1 MARRAVAYAGRV
13 TTPEADQS
21 QSAPLG
27 EPAPEQTGAEVPSA
41 AGAVAGDGSASEGTQ
56 ETQSAQGAPGTGADE
71 TGAHSADSQTADSH
85 AAGAHAA
92 DPRPAEAHSADTHP
106 ADTAPPRPEERLE
119 RAVRAAEQALIEYEI
134 AVDTFRIEVE
144 NFSRLHHQKLGPM
157 YTRLDELDARIAEAT
172 AARTG
177 DPEDIRK
184 ADEARARVMPMPA
197 VEELFHGW
205 MDGDGLFPEAAAMLT
220 DQPVRPPQRVRP
232 SEEARKLYRELARK
246 AHPDLAQDEDE
257 RKRREEFITRVNAAY
272 SRGDSPLLREL
283 AEEWAAGPAPAERG
297 PSPSEELYA
306 RLEWLAHRKELLT
319 LVARDLEEGAI
330 GSMLR
335 LAPDDPDRLLDEIA
349 EQLLGQVAE
358 REAELAALLGE
369 PGTAEGP
376 SGSVGA

>member
-1 MARRAVAYAGRV
+1 M
-13 TTPEADQS
+13 TTPEAEQS
-21 QSAPLG
+21 QSAPVG
-27 EPAPEQTGAEVPSA
+27 EPVPEQAGAEVPSA
-41 AGAVAGDGSASEGTQ
+41 AGAVEGDGSASEGT
-56 ETQSAQGAPGTGADE
+56 GAGADATVPVPE
-71 TGAHSADSQTADSH
+71 GTAS
-85 AAGAHAA
+85 GAA
-92 DPRPAEAHSADTHP
+92 DAVPAES
-106 ADTAPPRPEERLE
+106 TAPRPEERLE

-157 YTRLDELDARIAEAT
+157 YSRLDELDAQIAEAV

-246 AHPDLAQDEDE
+246 AHPDLAQDDDE

-272 SRGDSPLLREL
+272 SRGDAPLLREL
-283 AEEWAAGPAPAERG
+283 GEEWAAGPAPVERG

-319 LVARDLEEGAI
+319 LVARELEEGAI

-335 LAPDDPDRLLDEIA
+335 IAPDDPDRLLDEIA
-349 EQLLGQVAE
+349 EQLLTQVAE
-358 REAELAALLGE
+358 REAELASLLGQQNASE
-369 PGTAEGP
+369 DPAGSSEGP
-376 SGSVGA
+376 SGSVEA

>member
-1 MARRAVAYAGRV
+1 VAYAGRV

-21 QSAPLG
+21 QSAPAS
-27 EPAPEQTGAEVPSA
+27 EPAPEQAGTEVPSA
-41 AGAVAGDGSASEGTQ
+41 AGAVAGDGSASEGA
-56 ETQSAQGAPGTGADE
+56 EGG
-71 TGAHSADSQTADSH
+71 
-85 AAGAHAA
+85 AA
-92 DPRPAEAHSADTHP
+92 DAGP
-106 ADTAPPRPEERLE
+106 ADAPQADAHQAPSHPVDDAAPRPEERLE

-157 YTRLDELDARIAEAT
+157 YTRLDELDARIAEAM
-172 AARTG
+172 AERTG
-177 DPEDIRK
+177 NPEDIRK

-246 AHPDLAQDEDE
+246 AHPDLAQDDDE

-272 SRGDSPLLREL
+272 SRGDAPLLREL

-319 LVARDLEEGAI
+319 LVARELEEGAI

-335 LAPDDPDRLLDEIA
+335 IAPDDPDRLLDEIA
-349 EQLLGQVAE
+349 EQLLAQVAE
-358 REAELAALLGE
+358 REAELADLLSQ
-369 PGTAEGP
+369 PRATEGP
-376 SGSVGA
+376 SGSVGP